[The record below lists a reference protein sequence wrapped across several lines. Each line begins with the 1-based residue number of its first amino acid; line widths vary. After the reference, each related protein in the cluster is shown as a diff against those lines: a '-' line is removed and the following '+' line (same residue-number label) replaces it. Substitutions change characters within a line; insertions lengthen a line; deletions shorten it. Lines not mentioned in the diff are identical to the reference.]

1 MENAPPDAP
10 WAPSNVAG
18 PTTDVLADDHGD
30 DGHLN
35 DDSYDGGHV
44 DGHDESHEDGLDKS
58 HEEGLDESHEEGRG
72 EAPAHVDPS
81 TARRSVDDIERLLDG
96 VESALGRL
104 DEGTYGVCVSC
115 GSPITDERLTASPT
129 AMRCAECDPI
139 DREG

>member
-1 MENAPPDAP
+1 MENPPPDAT
-10 WAPSNVAG
+10 WAQSDAAG
-18 PTTDVLADDHGD
+18 PMTDVLADDHGD
-30 DGHLN
+30 DGRLN
-35 DDSYDGGHV
+35 DDTYD
-44 DGHDESHEDGLDKS
+44 DGHDESRAGGYDES
-58 HEEGLDESHEEGRG
+58 HEGGYDESHEEGRG

-96 VESALGRL
+96 VEAALGRL

-129 AMRCAECDPI
+129 ATRCAACDPI